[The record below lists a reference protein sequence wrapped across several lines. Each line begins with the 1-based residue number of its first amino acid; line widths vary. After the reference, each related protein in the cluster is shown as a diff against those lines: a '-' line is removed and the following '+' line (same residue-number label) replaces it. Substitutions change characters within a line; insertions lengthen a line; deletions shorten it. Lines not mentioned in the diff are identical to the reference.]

1 MKEKTEILYED
12 QAVLAVFKPPRWVVI
27 PDHWD
32 LGRPSLISILQ
43 KTRPEKLYV
52 VHRLDAGTSGA
63 VLFAK
68 TEQAHRFLCEQFE
81 KRLVQKTY
89 SAVVDG
95 EVEQDG
101 LIDLPLSEDPRKKGR
116 MMVSDHGKPSSTG
129 FRVAERFRGFTLLD
143 ASPKTGRTHQIRVH
157 LSAIG
162 HPLVVDPDYGGRE
175 AFFLSEIKRG
185 YKHKQDE
192 PDRPLISRLTLHAGE
207 IRFVHPDSGGEM
219 EVKAEL
225 PKDMRA
231 LLHALRKYRA
241 RTDAGPDWI
250 GQIPHFDKEGPS

>member
-1 MKEKTEILYED
+1 MKEKTEILFED
-12 QAVLAVFKPPRWVVI
+12 DAVLAVFKPPRWVVI

-68 TEQAHRFLCEQFE
+68 TEQAHRLLCEQFE
-81 KRLVQKTY
+81 RRLVMKTY
-89 SAVVDG
+89 SAVVEG

-101 LIDLPLSEDPRKKGR
+101 LVDLPLAEDPRKKGR
-116 MMVSDHGKPSSTG
+116 MVVSDQGKPCATE
-129 FRVAERFRGFTLLD
+129 FQVAERFRGFTLLGV
-143 ASPKTGRTHQIRVH
+143 SPKTGRTHQIRVH

-162 HPLVVDPDYGGRE
+162 HALVVDPDYGGRE
-175 AFFLSEIKRG
+175 AFYLSEIKRG
-185 YKHKQDE
+185 YKHKTDE
-192 PDRPLISRLTLHAGE
+192 PDRPLISRLTLHAAE
-207 IRFVHPDSGGEM
+207 IRFTHPDSGSEM
-219 EVKAEL
+219 EVKAGL

-241 RTDAGPDWI
+241 RADAGPDWT
-250 GQIPHFDKEGPS
+250 GRIPHFNKEGPA